1 MSTVGFAFLIFVLQM
16 LTDRL
21 LILDRDGV
29 INADSEAYIKST
41 DEWEPLPGSIEA
53 IARLSNKGYLIAIAS
68 NQSGLARGLFSHSE
82 LNAMHRKLRDLV
94 SEQGGRI
101 EIIAFCPHAPGDHCP
116 CRKPRPGL
124 LLEIARRLGIGL
136 IGAPFVG
143 DSLSDLESARAVGM
157 LPWLVKSGKGADT
170 LYAGGDR
177 LEGVR
182 VFEDLGAVADHL
194 LSSV

>member
-1 MSTVGFAFLIFVLQM
+1 MV
-16 LTDRL
+16 TDRL

-29 INADSEAYIKST
+29 INADSDAYIKST
-41 DEWEPLPGSIEA
+41 DEWDPLPGSIEA
-53 IARLSNKGYLIAIAS
+53 IARLSNKGFLVAIAS
-68 NQSGLARGLFSHSE
+68 NQSGLARGLFTFSQ

-101 EIIAFCPHAPGDHCP
+101 EVIAFCPHAPGENCP

-124 LLEIARRLGIGL
+124 LQEIASRLSISL

-143 DSLSDLESARAVGM
+143 DSLSDLESARSVGM
-157 LPWLVKSGKGADT
+157 RPWLVKSGKGAKT
-170 LYAGGDR
+170 LHANRAR
-177 LEGVR
+177 LKGVR
-182 VFEDLGAVADHL
+182 IFEDLRAVADHL